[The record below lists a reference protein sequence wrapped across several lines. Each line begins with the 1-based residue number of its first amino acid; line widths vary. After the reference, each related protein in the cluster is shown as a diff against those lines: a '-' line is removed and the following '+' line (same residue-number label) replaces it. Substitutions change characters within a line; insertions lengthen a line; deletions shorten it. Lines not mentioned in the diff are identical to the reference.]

1 MATTALT
8 LRKTPIKKLFFS
20 YLIPSLLGMVLM
32 AINILVDGVF
42 ISIGVGEIALA
53 GVNIAVP
60 IFSILLSISLWIGI
74 GGATLYSIEM
84 GKNNYKK
91 AIYIF
96 TQSIMMTIVIV
107 GFIVLGCLWK
117 QEEIAYLFGAS
128 PKIFPYVEEYLKI
141 ILFFGIVF
149 VLEEFLSIF
158 VRNDGNPKLVMT
170 SLITTSILNIILN
183 YIFIFNLNM
192 GVKGAAYALALSTLV
207 GLIVLLFHFF
217 TKKSNLKFKRYHF
230 DIKLCLEILKIG
242 FPSFITE
249 GTVAIVVVGYN
260 IAFRHFVGEI
270 GVTSYAIVNYLHSV
284 FIMVFTGIGLA
295 IQPIVSFSYGAQL
308 KERLQ
313 QVLKLGLK
321 TGIICGLVILL
332 LGWFFDDQLIGL
344 FGVNN
349 QEVIFFTKDGITLFF
364 IGYLFLSFNLI
375 HAEYYQAIKK
385 IRLSMMITIMRSIVF
400 LLPLLYIL
408 PALLNNKSIW
418 LAFTIAEI
426 LTTIVIIIYK
436 RSKSTTNS
444 PIRLKAK

>member
-20 YLIPSLLGMVLM
+20 YLFPSLLGMVLM
-32 AINILVDGVF
+32 AINILVDGIF

-192 GVKGAAYALALSTLV
+192 GVKGAAYALALSTLA

-217 TKKSNLKFKRYHF
+217 TKKSNLKFTRYHF
-230 DIKLCLEILKIG
+230 DMKLSLEILKIG

-313 QVLKLGLK
+313 QVLKLGLQ

-344 FGVNN
+344 FGVND
-349 QEVIFFTKDGITLFF
+349 QKVIFFTKDGITLFF

-375 HAEYYQAIKK
+375 HAEYYQAIKR
-385 IRLSMMITIMRSIVF
+385 IRLSMMITIMRSIAF

-408 PALLNNKSIW
+408 PSLLNNKSIW
-418 LAFTIAEI
+418 LAFTFAEI

-436 RSKSTTNS
+436 KSKSTKNS
-444 PIRLKAK
+444 PN

>member
-1 MATTALT
+1 MATSTLV

-20 YLIPSLLGMVLM
+20 YLFPSLLGMVLM
-32 AINILVDGVF
+32 AINILVDGIF

-91 AIYIF
+91 GIYIF
-96 TQSIMMTIVIV
+96 TQSMFMTIIIV
-107 GFIVLGCLWK
+107 GFLVLICLWK

-128 PKIFPYVEEYLKI
+128 PKIFPYVEDYLRI

-149 VLEEFLSIF
+149 VLEEFFSIF
-158 VRNDGNPKLVMT
+158 VRNDGNPKLVMS
-170 SLITTSILNIILN
+170 SLITTSILNIVLN
-183 YIFIFNLNM
+183 YIFIFKMNM
-192 GVKGAAYALALSTLV
+192 GVNGAAYALALSTLV

-217 TKKSNLKFKRYHF
+217 SKKSNLKFTRFHF
-230 DIKLCLEILKIG
+230 DMKLCVEILKIG

-249 GTVAIVVVGYN
+249 ATVAIVVVGYN

-308 KERLQ
+308 KERLE

-321 TGIICGLVILL
+321 TGIICGFIILA
-332 LGWFFDDQLIGL
+332 LGWFLDDQLIGL
-344 FGVNN
+344 FGVKD
-349 QEVIFFTKDGITLFF
+349 QAIIDYTKNGISLFF

-375 HAEYYQAIKK
+375 HAEFYQAIKK
-385 IRLSMMITIMRSIVF
+385 IRLSLMITIMRSLVF

-408 PALLNNKSIW
+408 PTLLNDKCIW
-418 LAFTIAEI
+418 LAFVIAEV
-426 LTTIVIIIYK
+426 LTTISLIVYK
-436 RSKSTTNS
+436 WSNSTLNSSIQTNS
-444 PIRLKAK
+444 R